1 MLRKYFSLFTIVFT
15 IFSLNSY
22 AAELQITEAQ
32 ASNTQTTEKKEIDPK
47 NTLYIELKDGIVIA
61 ELFPKV
67 APMHVQRIR
76 TLTSEGFYD
85 NLKFHRVINGFMAQT
100 GDPTGTG
107 RGGSRLGKLYAEFNN
122 EHHTRGTLSMARASD
137 PNSANSQFF
146 IVTGDFF
153 PQLDNQYTV
162 FGRVI
167 EGMEYVDKIKAGD
180 TANNGIVENPDL
192 MIKVVT
198 GDMLNNK
205 PIETVK
211 EEIKVINDMQ
221 AEKLKEDPTY
231 QKKSVLELLLK
242 TNDIDINEVE
252 EQPAPAVEQNNGR
265 VAPAE
270 AENTN
275 NTPNANTAPAPAPAN
290 NQAPVVPAQPN
301 TTTTQPVNAPAQ
313 PAPVPATTNQPV
325 QNNNAQ
331 QQNQA
336 KPDTRT
342 TKEIE
347 DDAKKQINE
356 QMKKEATDLGLD
368 FDENAIPT
376 PYEPQN

>member
-22 AAELQITEAQ
+22 AAELQVTEAQ

-180 TANNGIVENPDL
+180 TANNGIVENPDV

-265 VAPAE
+265 VAPVE

-342 TKEIE
+342 IKEIE